1 MIIEFLN
8 GDKEQFEKG
17 TLLIDIAKSISE
29 GLARNSLGA
38 VVNGKTMGLLEPVF
52 EDSTVEFVNFDDPRG
67 RSVFWHTSAHI
78 MALAVKR
85 LFPDVKVAIG
95 PAIENGFYYDFD
107 LEHRFTPDDLEKIEN
122 EMKKIVKEN
131 YEVRGYVVERD
142 YALEYFKEKGEI
154 YKVDLIEGFDPDETV
169 SFHKLGEF
177 VDLCRGP
184 HLPSI
189 KKVKAVK
196 LLNIAGAY
204 WRGDEKNKMLQRI
217 YGITFEKKK
226 LLDEYLAKLEDAK
239 ARDHRKIGKE
249 MDLFMVKPD
258 IGSGL
263 PFWLPKGA
271 TLRRVVE
278 RYIVD
283 KEVELGYD
291 HVYTPVLADIELY
304 KTSGH
309 WDHYQD
315 SMFPP
320 MDMGDGE
327 MLVLRP
333 MNCPHHM
340 EIYKR
345 DIHSYRDLPIM
356 IAELGQMHRYEKRGA
371 LSGLSR
377 VREMT
382 LNDAHI
388 FVRPD
393 QIKEE
398 FLRVVELIMEAYK
411 DFGITDYRLRASFRD
426 PENKEKY
433 YDDNEMWEKAEQMLK
448 EAMEE
453 IGEPYF
459 EAIGDAAFY
468 GPKLDV
474 QVKTALG
481 NEETLSTVQLDFL
494 LPERFDLTYVG
505 EDGENNNRPVVI
517 HRGVLS
523 TMERLAAYLIETFK
537 GKFPLWLSPEQI
549 RILPVADRFNEYCQE
564 VNNKL
569 KKAGFRVTVD
579 NRSEKVGYKI
589 RSAQMDKVPYMLVIG
604 DKEVESG
611 MFNVRHFIKGVLGNM
626 AKQDFIDKLKQELI
640 DKTTYID
647 EI

>member
-17 TLLIDIAKSISE
+17 TLLMDIAKSISE

-85 LFPDVKVAIG
+85 LFPDVKIAIG

-122 EMKKIVKEN
+122 EMKKIAKEN
-131 YEVRGYVVERD
+131 YEVRGYVVDKD
-142 YALEYFKEKGEI
+142 YALNHFKEQDEV
-154 YKVDLIEGFDPDETV
+154 YKVDLIENFDPDAVV
-169 SFHKLGEF
+169 SFYKLGEF
-177 VDLCRGP
+177 TDLCRGP

-226 LLDEYLAKLEDAK
+226 FLDEYLEKLEDAK

-249 MDLFMVKPD
+249 MDLFMVNPE

-271 TLRRVVE
+271 TLRRIVE

-291 HVYTPVLADIELY
+291 HVYTPVLADVELY

-345 DIHSYRDLPIM
+345 DIHSYRDLPIK

-393 QIKEE
+393 QIKDE
-398 FLRVVELIMEAYK
+398 FLRVVELIMEAYR

-426 PENKEKY
+426 PDNKEKY
-433 YDDNEMWEKAEQMLK
+433 FDDDDMWNKAEQMLK
-448 EAMEE
+448 DAMDE
-453 IGEPYF
+453 IGKPYF

-494 LPERFDLTYVG
+494 LPEKFDLTYVG
-505 EDGENNNRPVVI
+505 EDGENSHRPVVI

-523 TMERLAAYLIETFK
+523 TMERLAAYLMETFK
-537 GKFPLWLSPEQI
+537 GKFPLWLAPEQVKVI
-549 RILPVADRFNEYCQE
+549 PVADRFNDYCME
-564 VNNKL
+564 L
-569 KKAGFRVTVD
+569 KDELRKAGFRVTVD
-579 NRSEKVGYKI
+579 SRSEKVGYKI
-589 RSAQMDKVPYMLVIG
+589 RSAEVEKVPYMLVIG
-604 DKEVESG
+604 DKEIESG
-611 MFNVRHFIKGVLGNM
+611 KLNVRHFIKGVLGNM
-626 AKQDFIDKLKQELI
+626 SKEEFVDKLNQELI